1 MPEFFTQYIYTL
13 NEAFFGCFLGVFWVV
28 FKKVNMVIEAI

>member
-1 MPEFFTQYIYTL
+1 MPEFFIQYIYIPKY
-13 NEAFFGCFLGVFWVV
+13 GHFLGVFWVV